1 MKIYSVNSRKSE
13 KEFLKVPK
21 VLYKNDPIWVC
32 PLDNSIEEKFNP
44 SKNILLKNGEATR
57 WVLKNEKGELIGR
70 IAAFFNR
77 EKAFSDKVS
86 SGGAGYFECINNID
100 ASRLLF
106 DTAAQWLKEKGLKAM
121 DAPINFGENDSNWG
135 LLTEGFTHP
144 GFGMP
149 YNFPYYQQ
157 LFENYGFKLYFKQF
171 SYHLDL
177 NKEFPERF
185 WKIAEWVS
193 KKPDFHFRHFEWKN
207 YDKYIHDLIEIYDT
221 AWAQF
226 KEDYTPIRYEDMY
239 ATMKQTKPFLDPE
252 MIWFAYHK
260 DTPISFFIMLP
271 DINQILKHLNG
282 KLNLWN
288 IIRFKYYL
296 TTGSI
301 DRIRALV
308 AGVVP
313 KYQNSGIES
322 GIFWHMNEKM
332 VFKPWYNEIELSW
345 VGDYNPKMI
354 SLYEAV
360 GAEKAKTHHTYRY
373 MLDENV
379 EFTRFMPE
387 MVGRL
392 KGKAEVNG

>member
-322 GIFWHMNEKM
+322 GIFWQMNEKM